1 MRDGR
6 GDGWMDLDRRAG
18 QAWAG
23 TCRTWKRLAGLRA
36 VFRRTGE
43 PGASAA
49 AGVRCLALP
58 CLLALLASVAEVVAV
73 GLDLGQP
80 WRCAPSAS
88 GRRVQAV
95 PPRSI
100 PFTVQRLD

>member
-1 MRDGR
+1 VGM
-6 GDGWMDLDRRAG
+6 DGWTSIGGQGRPGLGRAEPG
-18 QAWAG
+18 SALQG
-23 TCRTWKRLAGLRA
+23 SGL
-36 VFRRTGE
+36 FLPRRTGE

-80 WRCAPSAS
+80 GTLEVRAKCQRAS
-88 GRRVQAV
+88 GPGR
-95 PPRSI
+95 PP
-100 PFTVQRLD
+100 